1 MNWANT
7 MQQPLKAILL
17 LLAAASVSAPAFSQS
32 LPARPLKI
40 VVPFPPGNGT
50 DILARLMSPKMSDS
64 MRQPVIVENRGGA
77 NGVIGAEL
85 VARAAP
91 DGNTIL
97 FTSPSTHVT
106 SLFLSKN
113 LPYDPIRDFTPITA
127 AVEPVTVM
135 TINPSLPVN
144 SVKELIEYAKKNPG
158 KLNYSSPGVGAVF
171 HMSGELF
178 KAGAGVDIVHV
189 PYKGA
194 SPALA
199 GVIAGEVSIGF
210 NSLAS
215 VLPHMRSGR
224 LKVLAVLEANRY
236 AGLPEVP
243 SIGEVIPG
251 FEKPASWFG
260 LFGPAA
266 LPQAAL
272 ARLHAEIVKSLRD
285 PVVHAKADEL
295 AMTVIANTPEQFSA
309 MLRSGIDQY
318 GRLIQAAGIKPE

>member
-1 MNWANT
+1 MSRICRFVFFLTVGA
-7 MQQPLKAILL
+7 AI
-17 LLAAASVSAPAFSQS
+17 AVPGSAFPQTWPS
-32 LPARPLKI
+32 RPVKI

-50 DILARLMSPKMSDS
+50 DILARLMAPKMTAATH
-64 MRQPVIVENRGGA
+64 RPVIVENRGGA
-77 NGVIGAEL
+77 NGMIGAEA

-91 DGNTIL
+91 DGTTIL

-135 TINPSLPVN
+135 IVNPSVPAD
-144 SVKELIEYAKKNPG
+144 SVKELIAYAKAHPG
-158 KLNYSSPGVGAVF
+158 KLDYSSPGIGAVF

-178 KAGAGVDIVHV
+178 KLGAGLDIVHV

-215 VLPHMRSGR
+215 VLPHMRSGKLR
-224 LKVLAVLEANRY
+224 VLAVLEAKRY
-236 AGLPEVP
+236 PGLPDVP
-243 SIGEVIPG
+243 SIAETLPG

-260 LFGPAA
+260 LFGPAG
-266 LPQAAL
+266 LPAQTL
-272 ARLHAEIVKSLRD
+272 ARLHGELVASLKD
-285 PVVHAKADEL
+285 PDVHSK
-295 AMTVIANTPEQFSA
+295 
-309 MLRSGIDQY
+309 
-318 GRLIQAAGIKPE
+318 

>member
-1 MNWANT
+1 MPEISRIVLFLIAGAGIVV
-7 MQQPLKAILL
+7 PG
-17 LLAAASVSAPAFSQS
+17 SAFSQAWPS
-32 LPARPLKI
+32 RPVRI

-50 DILARLMSPKMSDS
+50 DILARLMAPKMTQTLG
-64 MRQPVIVENRGGA
+64 QPVVVENRGGA
-77 NGVIGAEL
+77 NGMIGAEA

-91 DGNTIL
+91 DGYTIL

-106 SLFLSKN
+106 SIFLSKN
-113 LPYDPIRDFTPITA
+113 LPYDPVRDFTPITA

-135 TINPSLPVN
+135 IVNPSVLAGT
-144 SVKELIEYAKKNPG
+144 VKELIAYAKAHPG
-158 KLNYSSPGVGAVF
+158 KLDYSSPGIGAVF

-178 KAGAGVDIVHV
+178 KLGAGVDIVHV

-215 VLPHMRSGR
+215 VLPHMRSGKV
-224 LKVLAVLEANRY
+224 KVLAVLEANRY

-243 SIGEVIPG
+243 SIGEFVPG

-266 LPQAAL
+266 LPAPVL
-272 ARLHAEIVKSLRD
+272 ARLHAEIVNSLNAPD
-285 PVVHAKADEL
+285 VHAKIDEL
-295 AMTVIANTPEQFSA
+295 AMSVIANTPEQFSA
-309 MLRSGIDQY
+309 MIRTGIEQY
-318 GRLIQAAGIKPE
+318 GRLIKAAGIQPE

>member
-1 MNWANT
+1 M
-7 MQQPLKAILL
+7 
-17 LLAAASVSAPAFSQS
+17 LLAGLGILGQALAQQWPS
-32 LPARPLKI
+32 RPVKI

-50 DILARLMSPKMSDS
+50 DILARLMAPKMTQALG
-64 MRQPVIVENRGGA
+64 QPVIVENRGRA
-77 NGVIGAEL
+77 NGMIGAEA

-91 DGNTIL
+91 DGTTIL

-135 TINPSLPVN
+135 IVNPSVPAG
-144 SVKELIEYAKKNPG
+144 SVKDLIAYAKAHPG
-158 KLNYSSPGVGAVF
+158 KLDYSSPGIGAVF

-178 KAGAGVDIVHV
+178 KLGAGVDIVHV

-215 VLPHMRSGR
+215 VLPHMRSG
-224 LKVLAVLEANRY
+224 KVKVFAVLEANRY
-236 AGLPEVP
+236 PGLPQVP
-243 SIGEVIPG
+243 SIGEFVPG

-266 LPQAAL
+266 LPAPVL
-272 ARLHAEIVKSLRD
+272 ARLHEEIVKSLKERD
-285 PVVHAKADEL
+285 VSSKIDEL
-295 AMTVIANTPEQFSA
+295 AMSVIANTPEQFSA
-309 MLRSGIDQY
+309 MIRTGIEQY
-318 GRLIQAAGIKPE
+318 GRLIKAAGIQPE

>member
-1 MNWANT
+1 MRRLAC
-7 MQQPLKAILL
+7 AFL
-17 LLAAASVSAPAFSQS
+17 LLAASALAQGQP
-32 LPARPLKI
+32 RPLKI

-50 DILARLMSPKMSDS
+50 DILARLMAPKMTATTH
-64 MRQPVIVENRGGA
+64 QPVIVENRGGA
-77 NGVIGAEL
+77 NGMIGAEA
-85 VARAAP
+85 VAHAAP
-91 DGNTIL
+91 DGTTIL

-106 SLFLSKN
+106 ALFLSKN
-113 LPYDPIRDFTPITA
+113 LPYDPIKDFTPITA

-144 SVKELIEYAKKNPG
+144 SVKELIAYAKANPG

-178 KAGAGVDIVHV
+178 KLGAGVDIVHV

-215 VLPHMRSGR
+215 VLPHLRSGK
-224 LKVLAVLEANRY
+224 LKVLAVLEAKRY
-236 AGLPEVP
+236 PGLPDVP
-243 SIGEVIPG
+243 SIGEALPG

-260 LFGPAA
+260 LFGPAR
-266 LPQAAL
+266 LPPQTL
-272 ARLHAEIVKSLRD
+272 ARLHDELVASLRE
-285 PVVHAKADEL
+285 PEVRSKIDEL
-295 AMTVIANTPEQFSA
+295 AMEVIANTPEQFSV
-309 MLRSGIDQY
+309 MLKNGIDQY
-318 GRLIQAAGIKPE
+318 GRLIKAAGIQPE

>member
-1 MNWANT
+1 
-7 MQQPLKAILL
+7 MQRSPQLVLF
-17 LLAAASVSAPAFSQS
+17 LAAAALLTPGNAHAQAPSS
-32 LPARPLKI
+32 RPLKI

-50 DILARLMSPKMSDS
+50 DILARLMAPKMTQALG
-64 MRQPVIVENRGGA
+64 QPVVVENRGGA
-77 NGVIGAEL
+77 NGMIGAEA

-91 DGNTIL
+91 DGTTIL

-106 SLFLSKN
+106 SIFLSKN
-113 LPYDPIRDFTPITA
+113 LPYDPVRDFTPITA

-135 TINPSLPVN
+135 IVNPSVPAG
-144 SVKELIEYAKKNPG
+144 SVKELIAYAKAHPG
-158 KLNYSSPGVGAVF
+158 KLDYSSPGIGAVF

-178 KAGAGVDIVHV
+178 KLGAGVDIVHV

-215 VLPHMRSGR
+215 VLPHMRSGKV
-224 LKVLAVLEANRY
+224 KVLAVLEANRY
-236 AGLPEVP
+236 PGLPQVP
-243 SIGEVIPG
+243 SIGEFVPG

-266 LPQAAL
+266 LPAPVL
-272 ARLHAEIVKSLRD
+272 ARLHEEIVKSLKERD
-285 PVVHAKADEL
+285 VSSKIDEL
-295 AMTVIANTPEQFSA
+295 AMSVIANTPEEFSA
-309 MLRSGIDQY
+309 MIRAGIEQY
-318 GRLIQAAGIKPE
+318 GRLIRAAGIQPE

>member
-1 MNWANT
+1 
-7 MQQPLKAILL
+7 L
-17 LLAAASVSAPAFSQS
+17 
-32 LPARPLKI
+32 RI

-50 DILARLMSPKMSDS
+50 DILARLMAPKMTQALG
-64 MRQPVIVENRGGA
+64 QPVVVENRGGA
-77 NGVIGAEL
+77 NGMIGAEA

-91 DGNTIL
+91 DGTTIL

-106 SLFLSKN
+106 SIFLSKN
-113 LPYDPIRDFTPITA
+113 LPYDPVRDFTPITA

-135 TINPSLPVN
+135 IVNPSVPAS
-144 SVKELIEYAKKNPG
+144 SVKELIAYAKAHPG
-158 KLNYSSPGVGAVF
+158 KLDYSSPGIGAVF

-178 KAGAGVDIVHV
+178 KLGAGVDIVHV

-215 VLPHMRSGR
+215 VLPHMRSGKV
-224 LKVLAVLEANRY
+224 KVLAVLEANRY
-236 AGLPEVP
+236 PGLPQVP
-243 SIGEVIPG
+243 SIGEFVPG

-266 LPQAAL
+266 LPAPVL
-272 ARLHAEIVKSLRD
+272 ARLHEEIVKSLKGRD
-285 PVVHAKADEL
+285 VSSKIDEL
-295 AMTVIANTPEQFSA
+295 AMSVIANTPEQFSA
-309 MLRSGIDQY
+309 MIRTGIEQY
-318 GRLIQAAGIKPE
+318 GRLIKAAGIQPE

>member
-1 MNWANT
+1 
-7 MQQPLKAILL
+7 MQKALRPGLL
-17 LLAAASVSAPAFSQS
+17 GMVFAALAATLYTSALGQG

-50 DILARLMSPKMSDS
+50 DILARLMSPKISES
-64 MRQPVIVENRGGA
+64 LHQPVIVENRGGA

-91 DGNTIL
+91 DGLTIL

-106 SLFLSKN
+106 SLFLSKS
-113 LPYDPIRDFTPITA
+113 LPYDPIGDFTPITA

-135 TINPSLPVN
+135 TVNPSLPVN

-178 KAGAGVDIVHV
+178 KLGAGVDIVHV

-199 GVIAGEVSIGF
+199 GVVSGEVAIGF

-215 VLPHMRSGR
+215 VLPHMRAGR
-224 LKVLAVLEANRY
+224 LKVLAVLEAHRY
-236 AGLPEVP
+236 PGQPQIP
-243 SIGEVIPG
+243 SIGEFLPG
-251 FEKPASWFG
+251 FEKPPSWFG

-266 LPQAAL
+266 LPPPITS
-272 ARLHAEIVKSLRD
+272 RLHAEIVNSLRNPD
-285 PVVHAKADEL
+285 VRPKIEEL
-295 AMTVIANTPEQFSA
+295 AMSVIANTPEQFAA

-318 GRLIQAAGIKPE
+318 GRLIKAAGIKPE

>member
-1 MNWANT
+1 MH
-7 MQQPLKAILL
+7 KALGPGLPGL
-17 LLAAASVSAPAFSQS
+17 LLAALAGALSANVSAQS
-32 LPARPLKI
+32 PARPLKI

-50 DILARLMSPKMSDS
+50 DILARLMSPKMSNS
-64 MRQPVIVENRGGA
+64 MHQPVIVENRGGA

-106 SLFLSKN
+106 SLFLSKS

-144 SVKELIEYAKKNPG
+144 SVKELIAYAKAHPG

-194 SPALA
+194 APALA
-199 GVIAGEVSIGF
+199 GVVAGEVAIGF

-215 VLPHMRSGR
+215 VLPHMRAGR
-224 LKVLAVLEANRY
+224 VKVLAVLEANRY
-236 AGLPEVP
+236 PGQPQIP
-243 SIGEVIPG
+243 SIGESLPG

-260 LFGPAA
+260 LFGPAG
-266 LPQAAL
+266 LPPAAV
-272 ARLHAEIVKSLRD
+272 ARLHTEIVKSLREPD
-285 PVVHAKADEL
+285 VRSKIEDL

-309 MLRSGIDQY
+309 MLKSGIDQY
-318 GRLIQAAGIKPE
+318 GRLIRAAGLKPE

>member
-1 MNWANT
+1 MRVSH
-7 MQQPLKAILL
+7 LL
-17 LLAAASVSAPAFSQS
+17 LLFAAGLLAPVSALPQGSQS
-32 LPARPLKI
+32 RPLKI

-50 DILARLMSPKMSDS
+50 DILARLMAPKMIAA
-64 MRQPVIVENRGGA
+64 MHQPVIVENRGGA
-77 NGVIGAEL
+77 NGMIGAEA
-85 VARAAP
+85 VAHAAP
-91 DGNTIL
+91 DGTTVL

-106 SLFLSKN
+106 ALFLSKN

-135 TINPSLPVN
+135 TISPSLPVN
-144 SVKELIEYAKKNPG
+144 SVKELIAYAKANPG

-178 KAGAGVDIVHV
+178 KLGAGVDIVHV

-215 VLPHMRSGR
+215 VLPHMRSGK
-224 LKVLAVLEANRY
+224 LKVLAVLEAKRY
-236 AGLPEVP
+236 PGLPEVP
-243 SIGEVIPG
+243 SIGEALPG

-260 LFGPAA
+260 LFGPAG
-266 LPQAAL
+266 LPQGVL
-272 ARLHAEIVKSLRD
+272 TRLHDELVASLRD
-285 PVVHAKADEL
+285 PEVRSKIDEL
-295 AMTVIANTPEQFSA
+295 AMSVIANTPEQFSV

-318 GRLIQAAGIKPE
+318 GRLIKAAGIQPE

>member
-1 MNWANT
+1 
-7 MQQPLKAILL
+7 MQGISLIVLILI
-17 LLAAASVSAPAFSQS
+17 AGAGIAVPGPAFSQAWPS
-32 LPARPLKI
+32 RPVRI

-50 DILARLMSPKMSDS
+50 DILARLMAPKMT
-64 MRQPVIVENRGGA
+64 QGLGQAVIVENRGGA
-77 NGVIGAEL
+77 NGMIGAEA
-85 VARAAP
+85 VAHAAP
-91 DGNTIL
+91 DGYAIL

-106 SLFLSKN
+106 SIFLSKN

-135 TINPSLPVN
+135 IVNPSVPAS
-144 SVKELIEYAKKNPG
+144 SVKELIAYAKAHPG
-158 KLNYSSPGVGAVF
+158 KLDYSSPGIGAVF

-178 KAGAGVDIVHV
+178 KLGAGVDIVHV

-215 VLPHMRSGR
+215 VLPHMRSGKV
-224 LKVLAVLEANRY
+224 KVLAVLEANRY
-236 AGLPEVP
+236 AGLPQVP
-243 SIGEVIPG
+243 SIGEFVPG

-266 LPQAAL
+266 LPAPVL
-272 ARLHAEIVKSLRD
+272 ARLHEEIVKSLRD
-285 PVVHAKADEL
+285 RDVSAKIDEL
-295 AMTVIANTPEQFSA
+295 AMSVIANTPEQFSA
-309 MLRSGIDQY
+309 MIKTGIEQY
-318 GRLIQAAGIKPE
+318 GRLIKAAGIQPE

>member
-1 MNWANT
+1 
-7 MQQPLKAILL
+7 L
-17 LLAAASVSAPAFSQS
+17 
-32 LPARPLKI
+32 RI

-50 DILARLMSPKMSDS
+50 DILARLMAPKMTQALG
-64 MRQPVIVENRGGA
+64 QPVVVENRGGA
-77 NGVIGAEL
+77 NGMIGAEA

-91 DGNTIL
+91 DGTTIL

-106 SLFLSKN
+106 SIFLSKN
-113 LPYDPIRDFTPITA
+113 LPYDPVRDFTPITA

-135 TINPSLPVN
+135 IVNPSVPAS
-144 SVKELIEYAKKNPG
+144 SVKELIAYAKAHPG
-158 KLNYSSPGVGAVF
+158 KLDYSSPGIGAVF

-178 KAGAGVDIVHV
+178 KLGAGVDIVHV

-224 LKVLAVLEANRY
+224 VKVLAVLEANRY
-236 AGLPEVP
+236 PGLPQIP
-243 SIGEVIPG
+243 SIGEFVPG

-266 LPQAAL
+266 LPAPVL
-272 ARLHAEIVKSLRD
+272 ARLHEEIVKSLKGRD
-285 PVVHAKADEL
+285 VSSKIDEL
-295 AMTVIANTPEQFSA
+295 AMSVIANTPEQFSA
-309 MLRSGIDQY
+309 MIRTGIEQY
-318 GRLIQAAGIKPE
+318 GRLIKAAGIQPE

>member
-1 MNWANT
+1 MSRICRFVFFLTVGA
-7 MQQPLKAILL
+7 AI
-17 LLAAASVSAPAFSQS
+17 AVPGSAFPQS
-32 LPARPLKI
+32 WPARPVRI

-50 DILARLMSPKMSDS
+50 DILARLMAPKMTQALG
-64 MRQPVIVENRGGA
+64 QPVIVENRGGA
-77 NGVIGAEL
+77 NGMIGAEA

-91 DGNTIL
+91 DGTTIL

-144 SVKELIEYAKKNPG
+144 SVTELIAYARANPG
-158 KLNYSSPGVGAVF
+158 KLDYSSPGVGAVF

-178 KAGAGVDIVHV
+178 KLGAGVDIVHV

-199 GVIAGEVSIGF
+199 GVTAGEVSIGF

-215 VLPHMRSGR
+215 VLPHMRSG
-224 LKVLAVLEANRY
+224 KVTVLAVLEANRY
-236 AGLPEVP
+236 PGLPQVP
-243 SIGEVIPG
+243 SIGEFVPG

-266 LPQAAL
+266 LPAPVL
-272 ARLHAEIVKSLRD
+272 ARLHEELVRSLKERDVARKS
-285 PVVHAKADEL
+285 
-295 AMTVIANTPEQFSA
+295 TS
-309 MLRSGIDQY
+309 
-318 GRLIQAAGIKPE
+318 

>member
-1 MNWANT
+1 
-7 MQQPLKAILL
+7 
-17 LLAAASVSAPAFSQS
+17 
-32 LPARPLKI
+32 LKI

-50 DILARLMSPKMSDS
+50 DILARLMAPKMTQALG
-64 MRQPVIVENRGGA
+64 QPVVVENRGGA
-77 NGVIGAEL
+77 NGMIGAEA

-91 DGNTIL
+91 DGTTIL

-135 TINPSLPVN
+135 IVNPSVPAS
-144 SVKELIEYAKKNPG
+144 SVKELIAYAKAHPG
-158 KLNYSSPGVGAVF
+158 KLDYSSPGIGAVF

-178 KAGAGVDIVHV
+178 KLGAGVDIVHV

-215 VLPHMRSGR
+215 VLPHMRSR
-224 LKVLAVLEANRY
+224 KVKVLAVLEANRY
-236 AGLPEVP
+236 PGLPQVP
-243 SIGEVIPG
+243 SIGEFVPG

-266 LPQAAL
+266 LPAPVL
-272 ARLHAEIVKSLRD
+272 ARLHQEIVKSLKDRD
-285 PVVHAKADEL
+285 VSAKIDEL
-295 AMTVIANTPEQFSA
+295 AMSVIANTPEEFSA
-309 MLRSGIDQY
+309 MIKTGIEQY
-318 GRLIQAAGIKPE
+318 GRLIKAAGIQPE

>member
-1 MNWANT
+1 MPEISRIVLFLVLGAGIAV
-7 MQQPLKAILL
+7 PG
-17 LLAAASVSAPAFSQS
+17 PAFSQAW
-32 LPARPLKI
+32 PQRPVRI

-50 DILARLMSPKMSDS
+50 DILARLMAPKMAQSLG
-64 MRQPVIVENRGGA
+64 QPVVVENRGGA
-77 NGVIGAEL
+77 NGMIGAEA

-91 DGNTIL
+91 DGTAIL

-135 TINPSLPVN
+135 VVNPSVPA
-144 SVKELIEYAKKNPG
+144 STVKELIAYAKSHPG
-158 KLNYSSPGVGAVF
+158 KLDYSSPGIGAVF

-178 KAGAGVDIVHV
+178 KLGAGVDIVHV

-194 SPALA
+194 APALA
-199 GVIAGEVSIGF
+199 GVVAGEVSIGF

-215 VLPHMRSGR
+215 VLPHMRSGKVR
-224 LKVLAVLEANRY
+224 VLAVLEGSRY
-236 AGLPEVP
+236 PGQPQVP
-243 SIGEVIPG
+243 SIGEFIPG

-266 LPQAAL
+266 LPAPVL
-272 ARLHAEIVKSLRD
+272 ARLHAEIVSSLKAPD
-285 PVVHAKADEL
+285 VHAKIDEL
-295 AMTVIANTPEQFSA
+295 AMSVIANTPEQFSA
-309 MLRSGIDQY
+309 MIKTGIEQY
-318 GRLIQAAGIKPE
+318 GRLIKAAGIQPE